1 MKLYLVQHAKAV
13 SKEIDPVQPLSEEAY
28 KELQKV
34 CNFIR
39 PLNLFVDFLWH
50 SGKKRAEQTAEIL
63 AKAISVKSQIIK
75 RDDIGPNDD
84 VMKIADDLT
93 QSGYDIMIVGHLPF
107 LGKLASL
114 LLTGSEI
121 KEIIEFKNAGIVCL
135 SRGEGNKWQIEWIVT
150 PQILECLVC

>member
-13 SKEIDPVQPLSEEAY
+13 SKEIDPEQPLSEEAY

-39 PLNLFVDFLWH
+39 LLNLSVDFLWH
-50 SGKKRAEQTAEIL
+50 SDKKRAKQTTEML

-93 QSGYDIMIVGHLPF
+93 QSGHDIMIVGHLPF

-114 LLTGSEI
+114 LLTGSET
-121 KEIIEFKNAGIVCL
+121 KETIAFKNAGIVCL
-135 SRGEGNKWQIEWIVT
+135 SCSEGNKWQIEWIVT
-150 PQILECLVC
+150 PQILQL